1 MHTLNKGWTVSQV
14 RLWAGGLLLALIV
27 GGALYA
33 GARRTINDDARQ
45 RFDSLSYSAQQSLVA
60 RVKSYSDLLR
70 GMASLLRTNENLSR
84 KQFHDYV
91 SGLDI
96 ARQFPAVESL
106 NYAVYVPHGQ
116 RDAFVDAVRA
126 DDSLVAGGYPAFEIR
141 PPGQR
146 AGYTVLTFLEPDSL
160 VAERQGVDIGANP
173 AIAQS
178 LAQARDSGEISASGQ
193 VILIKGPP
201 ARIGLGMRLPV
212 YRNGMP
218 RATVAERRAAYKG
231 SVGIGFGVAQLVRS
245 ALEANTRPLRLT
257 LYSAS
262 VPTAPGDELRLEPQD
277 RLLFNDSGD
286 LAASPPQPGQDA
298 AYFDELLPI
307 EYHGGQWKA
316 HFRVRKSELYSSFDR
331 YLPAL
336 ALAVGVA
343 GTLLIYGYILML
355 YRSRRNA
362 IGQRMLLDTVLDSVD
377 AYVYMK
383 DEHLRFRYVNAR
395 MLEILA
401 RPLDQVLGRQA
412 GELIGEELAASFH
425 GMEQQIC
432 ATGVKYVGE
441 ERFVD
446 LHGKVHHLW
455 SVKVPM
461 GPPGAVTG
469 MIGLSTD
476 VTELHRLK
484 EQADAASQA
493 KSNFLSNMSHEIR
506 TPMNAIIGFT
516 EVLLGTA
523 LDSLQR
529 RHLGTVRQS
538 ARSLLELLNDILDTA
553 KLEKGATELELV
565 DFSLPDLVD
574 HVAASLRITAQA
586 RDLVLHVDVDPG
598 MAQFFLGDARRLQQ
612 VLTNLIGNAVKF
624 TEVGHVRVAVAMQG
638 EQVHIAVHDTGIGIP
653 ADRLDKI
660 FAPFT
665 QADSS
670 MSRRFGG
677 TGLGTTISLQLVEL
691 MGGTIT
697 VESTLGVGSV
707 FHVLLPLAPGKAVA
721 RRSEQPVVA
730 LPPLRILVADDVPQ
744 NVELLQISLGVAGHQ
759 VIAASDGESAVR
771 EFSRGSFDIV
781 LMDVQMPRMDG
792 LEATRLI
799 RVYEREQG
807 LKATPIIALTASVLE
822 QDRRAAQTA
831 GMNGFASK
839 PLEMHKLTAE
849 IARLLDIAV
858 AMPPP
863 AAGSAARAAAG
874 QVDWQRGIALW
885 GGRETLQRAIARFVQ
900 ANGDCAAM
908 LAAELE
914 RGDGSVAGHLL
925 HRIKGAAGNLCLVQV
940 ESLLGR
946 IEQAIARQLPAAEL
960 LVQLAA
966 AFMALAGEL
975 EVDAGAPLAPANA
988 TSDAAAPLD
997 ASAAGALLRQAIA
1010 SLEGGQ
1016 LDDAL
1021 MARIAAMLAPHGQQ
1035 QRLQALAGAIDDF
1048 EFARAADVLRQLLA
1062 WLEAPADLS

>member
-14 RLWAGGLLLALIV
+14 RIWAGGLLLALIV

-116 RDAFVDAVRA
+116 RDAFIDAVRA
-126 DDSLVAGGYPAFEIR
+126 DDSLVAGGYPAFDIR

-146 AGYTVLTFLEPDSL
+146 AGYTVLTFLEPDVL

-506 TPMNAIIGFT
+506 TPMNSIIGMAHLALKSVT
-516 EVLLGTA
+516 DARQRDYLQKIYHSGQHLLG
-523 LDSLQR
+523 LI
-529 RHLGTVRQS
+529 
-538 ARSLLELLNDILDTA
+538 NDILDFSKIEA
-553 KLEKGATELELV
+553 GKLELEVRQFRL
-565 DFSLPDLVD
+565 DTLLANISSQLGE
-574 HVAASLRITAQA
+574 AAAAKRLQLHFEIA
-586 RDLVLHVDVDPG
+586 RDLPQRWCGDALRLEQVLLNLASNAIKFSDHGNVVVRVG
-598 MAQFFLGDARRLQQ
+598 MAEEGGCHAMLRF
-612 VLTNLIGNAVKF
+612 
-624 TEVGHVRVAVAMQG
+624 EVQ
-638 EQVHIAVHDTGIGIP
+638 DSGIGMSQEEV
-653 ADRLDKI
+653 AQLFRS
-660 FAPFT
+660 FH
-665 QADSS
+665 QADTSTT
-670 MSRRFGG
+670 RKYGG
-677 TGLGTTISLQLVEL
+677 SGLGLVISKQLAEL
-691 MGGTIT
+691 MGGT
-697 VESTLGVGSV
+697 VGVHSQPGLGSTFWFTAHLERYAG
-707 FHVLLPLAPGKAVA
+707 APEDSA
-721 RRSEQPVVA
+721 SDNE
-730 LPPLRILVADDVPQ
+730 PPLLDVIRGASILLVED
-744 NVELLQISLGVAGHQ
+744 NVFSQQVGCELLEDAGAIVRVANNG
-759 VIAASDGESAVR
+759 R
-771 EFSRGSFDIV
+771 EALELLSRQSYDCV
-781 LMDVQMPRMDG
+781 LMDVQMPEMDG
-792 LEATRLI
+792 FEATRRI
-799 RVYEREQG
+799 RADPLLAG
-807 LKATPIIALTASVLE
+807 LLVIAMTANAGSEDRVRCLE
-822 QDRRAAQTA
+822 A
-831 GMNGFASK
+831 GMDEFVTK
-839 PLEMHKLTAE
+839 P
-849 IARLLDIAV
+849 IAPMLLFQLLAKWLRRRGGIAV
-858 AMPPP
+858 
-863 AAGSAARAAAG
+863 
-874 QVDWQRGIALW
+874 
-885 GGRETLQRAIARFVQ
+885 Q
-900 ANGDCAAM
+900 APVP
-908 LAAELE
+908 
-914 RGDGSVAGHLL
+914 GSVMQAG
-925 HRIKGAAGNLCLVQV
+925 GA
-940 ESLLGR
+940 R
-946 IEQAIARQLPAAEL
+946 
-960 LVQLAA
+960 
-966 AFMALAGEL
+966 
-975 EVDAGAPLAPANA
+975 
-988 TSDAAAPLD
+988 DAAVLD
-997 ASAAGALLRQAIA
+997 VAAL
-1010 SLEGGQ
+1010 SLTFSNDPVKMRKYAQ
-1016 LDDAL
+1016 LFLDT
-1021 MARIAAMLAPHGQQ
+1021 ARDGLAEME
-1035 QRLQALAGAIDDF
+1035 QALALEDLKRLADLGHRTKSSALAVGANAFAALCLALEGLRHGGDLPQ
-1048 EFARAADVLRQLLA
+1048 ARALTSAMGPALA
-1062 WLEAPADLS
+1062 RVAEQISLDFANSDTT

>member
-14 RLWAGGLLLALIV
+14 RIWAGGLLLALIV

-506 TPMNAIIGFT
+506 TPMNSIIGMAHLALKSVT
-516 EVLLGTA
+516 DARQRDYLQKIYHSGQHLLG
-523 LDSLQR
+523 LI
-529 RHLGTVRQS
+529 
-538 ARSLLELLNDILDTA
+538 NDILDFSKIEA
-553 KLEKGATELELV
+553 GKLELEVRQFRL
-565 DFSLPDLVD
+565 DTLLANISSQLGE
-574 HVAASLRITAQA
+574 AAAAKRLQLHFEIA
-586 RDLVLHVDVDPG
+586 RDLPQRWCGDALRLEQVLLNLASNAIKFSDHGNVVVRVG
-598 MAQFFLGDARRLQQ
+598 MAEEGGCHAMLRF
-612 VLTNLIGNAVKF
+612 
-624 TEVGHVRVAVAMQG
+624 EVQ
-638 EQVHIAVHDTGIGIP
+638 DSGIGMSQEEV
-653 ADRLDKI
+653 AQLFRS
-660 FAPFT
+660 FH
-665 QADSS
+665 QADTSTT
-670 MSRRFGG
+670 RKYGG
-677 TGLGTTISLQLVEL
+677 SGLGLVISKQLAEL
-691 MGGTIT
+691 MGGT
-697 VESTLGVGSV
+697 VGVHSQPGLGSTFWFTAHLERYAG
-707 FHVLLPLAPGKAVA
+707 APEDSA
-721 RRSEQPVVA
+721 SDNE
-730 LPPLRILVADDVPQ
+730 PPLLDVIRGASILLVED
-744 NVELLQISLGVAGHQ
+744 NVFSQQVGCELLEDAGAIVRVANNG
-759 VIAASDGESAVR
+759 R
-771 EFSRGSFDIV
+771 EALELLSRQSYDCV
-781 LMDVQMPRMDG
+781 LMDVQMPEMDG
-792 LEATRLI
+792 FEATRRI
-799 RVYEREQG
+799 RADPLLAG
-807 LKATPIIALTASVLE
+807 LLVIAMTANAGSEDRVRCLE
-822 QDRRAAQTA
+822 A
-831 GMNGFASK
+831 GMDEFVTK
-839 PLEMHKLTAE
+839 P
-849 IARLLDIAV
+849 IAPMLLFQLLAKWLRRRGGIAV
-858 AMPPP
+858 
-863 AAGSAARAAAG
+863 
-874 QVDWQRGIALW
+874 
-885 GGRETLQRAIARFVQ
+885 Q
-900 ANGDCAAM
+900 APVP
-908 LAAELE
+908 
-914 RGDGSVAGHLL
+914 GSVMQAGGARDAAVLDVAAL
-925 HRIKGAAGNLCLVQV
+925 SLTFSNDPVKMRKYAQLFLDTARDGLAEMEQALALEDLKRLADLGHRTKSSALAVGANAFAALCL
-940 ESLLGR
+940 
-946 IEQAIARQLPAAEL
+946 A
-960 LVQLAA
+960 
-966 AFMALAGEL
+966 
-975 EVDAGAPLAPANA
+975 
-988 TSDAAAPLD
+988 
-997 ASAAGALLRQAIA
+997 
-1010 SLEGGQ
+1010 LEGLRHGGDLPQ
-1016 LDDAL
+1016 ARAL
-1021 MARIAAMLAPHGQQ
+1021 MAAMGP
-1035 QRLQALAGAIDDF
+1035 ALARVAEQISLDF
-1048 EFARAADVLRQLLA
+1048 ANSDTT
-1062 WLEAPADLS
+1062 

>member
-14 RLWAGGLLLALIV
+14 RIWAGGLLLALIV

-126 DDSLVAGGYPAFEIR
+126 DDSLVAGGYPAFDIR

-173 AIAQS
+173 SIAQS

-262 VPTAPGDELRLEPQD
+262 VPTAPGDELRLAPQD

-316 HFRVRKSELYSSFDR
+316 HFRVRKSELYSNFDR

-343 GTLLIYGYILML
+343 GTLLAYGYML
-355 YRSRRNA
+355 TLYLSRRNA
-362 IGQRMLLDTVLDSVD
+362 MAQRAMLESVLDSVD
-377 AYVYMK
+377 AYVVVK
-383 DEHLRFRYVNAR
+383 DENLRFRYVNAR
-395 MLEILA
+395 MLEILD

-412 GELIGEELAASFH
+412 GELIGEELSAAFH
-425 GMEQQIC
+425 AREQQIC
-432 ATGVKYVGE
+432 ATGVKFVGE

-446 LHGKVHHLW
+446 MDGKVHHLW

-469 MIGLSTD
+469 LIGLSTD
-476 VTELHRLK
+476 VTELHQLK
-484 EQADAASQA
+484 ERADAASQA
-493 KSNFLSNMSHEIR
+493 KSDFLSNMSHEIR
-506 TPMNAIIGFT
+506 TPMNSIIGMAHLALKSVADARQRDYLQKIFHSGQH
-516 EVLLGTA
+516 LLG
-523 LDSLQR
+523 LI
-529 RHLGTVRQS
+529 
-538 ARSLLELLNDILDTA
+538 NDILDFSKIEA
-553 KLEKGATELELV
+553 GKLELEVRQFRL
-565 DFSLPDLVD
+565 DTLLANISSQLGE
-574 HVAASLRITAQA
+574 AAAAKRLQLHFDIA
-586 RDLVLHVDVDPG
+586 RDL
-598 MAQFFLGDARRLQQ
+598 AQRWCGDALRLEQ
-612 VLTNLIGNAVKF
+612 VLLNLTSNAIKF
-624 TEVGHVRVAVAMQG
+624 SDHGEVFVRVRQAEEDSRQALLRFEVQ
-638 EQVHIAVHDTGIGIP
+638 DSGIGMSQEEVSQLF
-653 ADRLDKI
+653 RS
-660 FAPFT
+660 FH
-665 QADSS
+665 QADTSTT
-670 MSRRFGG
+670 RKYGG
-677 TGLGTTISLQLVEL
+677 SGLGLVISKQLAEL
-691 MGGTIT
+691 MGGT
-697 VESTLGVGSV
+697 VGVHSQPGLGST
-707 FHVLLPLAPGKAVA
+707 FWFTALLDKYAGAPED
-721 RRSEQPVVA
+721 S
-730 LPPLRILVADDVPQ
+730 
-744 NVELLQISLGVAGHQ
+744 
-759 VIAASDGESAVR
+759 ASDGEPPLLDVIRGASILLVEDNKFSQQVGCELLEDAGAIVR
-771 EFSRGSFDIV
+771 VANNGREALELLALQSYDCV
-781 LMDVQMPRMDG
+781 LMDVQMPEMDG
-792 LEATRLI
+792 FEATRRI
-799 RVYEREQG
+799 RADPLLAG
-807 LKATPIIALTASVLE
+807 LLVIAMTANAGSEDRVRCLE
-822 QDRRAAQTA
+822 A
-831 GMNGFASK
+831 GMDEFVTK
-839 PLEMHKLTAE
+839 P
-849 IARLLDIAV
+849 IAPMLLFQLLAKWLRRRGGIAV
-858 AMPPP
+858 QAPVPGPAM
-863 AAGSAARAAAG
+863 
-874 QVDWQRGIALW
+874 QD
-885 GGRETLQRAIARFVQ
+885 GGMR
-900 ANGDCAAM
+900 
-908 LAAELE
+908 
-914 RGDGSVAGHLL
+914 
-925 HRIKGAAGNLCLVQV
+925 
-940 ESLLGR
+940 
-946 IEQAIARQLPAAEL
+946 
-960 LVQLAA
+960 
-966 AFMALAGEL
+966 
-975 EVDAGAPLAPANA
+975 
-988 TSDAAAPLD
+988 DAAVLD
-997 ASAAGALLRQAIA
+997 VAAL
-1010 SLEGGQ
+1010 SLTFSNDPVKMRKYAQ
-1016 LDDAL
+1016 LFL
-1021 MARIAAMLAPHGQQ
+1021 ETARDGLAEME
-1035 QRLQALAGAIDDF
+1035 QALALEDLKRLADLGHRTKSSALAVGANAFAALCLALEGLRHGGDLPQ
-1048 EFARAADVLRQLLA
+1048 ARALTSAMGPALA
-1062 WLEAPADLS
+1062 RVAEQISLDFANSDTT

>member
-45 RFDSLSYSAQQSLVA
+45 RFDSRSYRAQQSLVA

-106 NYAVYVPHGQ
+106 NYAVYVPPGQ

-506 TPMNAIIGFT
+506 TPMNSIIGMAHLALKSVT
-516 EVLLGTA
+516 DARQRDYLQKIYHSGQHLLG
-523 LDSLQR
+523 LI
-529 RHLGTVRQS
+529 
-538 ARSLLELLNDILDTA
+538 NDILDFSKIEA
-553 KLEKGATELELV
+553 GKLELEVL
-565 DFSLPDLVD
+565 DFRLDTLLENI
-574 HVAASLRITAQA
+574 ASQ
-586 RDLVLHVDVDPG
+586 
-598 MAQFFLGDARRLQQ
+598 LGDAAAVKGLALQFDIASGLPQRWRGDPLRLEQ
-612 VLTNLIGNAVKF
+612 VLLNLTSNAIKF
-624 TEVGHVRVAVAMQG
+624 SDNGSIYVRVRQSEERGSHAMLRFEVQ
-638 EQVHIAVHDTGIGIP
+638 DRGIGMKQEEV
-653 ADRLDKI
+653 AQLFRS
-660 FAPFT
+660 FH
-665 QADSS
+665 QADPSTT
-670 MSRRFGG
+670 RKYGG
-677 TGLGTTISLQLVEL
+677 SGLGLVISKQLVEL
-691 MGGTIT
+691 MGGKVGVYSQPGQGSTFWFTARLEKSVQAGDERIAE
-697 VESTLGVGSV
+697 VEPDVLGVIRGASILLVEDNV
-707 FHVLLPLAPGKAVA
+707 FSQQVGC
-721 RRSEQPVVA
+721 
-730 LPPLRILVADDVPQ
+730 
-744 NVELLQISLGVAGHQ
+744 ELLEDAGATVCIACNGREALELLAHQ
-759 VIAASDGESAVR
+759 RYDC
-771 EFSRGSFDIV
+771 V
-781 LMDVQMPRMDG
+781 LMDVQMPEMDG
-792 LEATRLI
+792 FEATRRI
-799 RVYEREQG
+799 RADPRLSG
-807 LKATPIIALTASVLE
+807 LLVIAMTANAGSE
-822 QDRRAAQTA
+822 DRARCLAA
-831 GMNGFASK
+831 GMDEFVTK
-839 PLEMHKLTAE
+839 P
-849 IARLLDIAV
+849 IAPNLLFHLLAKWFRLRGGIGGIGGI
-858 AMPPP
+858 
-863 AAGSAARAAAG
+863 GSLGHAR
-874 QVDWQRGIALW
+874 V
-885 GGRETLQRAIARFVQ
+885 
-900 ANGDCAAM
+900 GDR
-908 LAAELE
+908 LAA
-914 RGDGSVAGHLL
+914 
-925 HRIKGAAGNLCLVQV
+925 
-940 ESLLGR
+940 
-946 IEQAIARQLPAAEL
+946 LPKAS
-960 LVQLAA
+960 
-966 AFMALAGEL
+966 
-975 EVDAGAPLAPANA
+975 P
-988 TSDAAAPLD
+988 SAAAPDLRDMAVLD
-997 ASAAGALLRQAIA
+997 LATLALTFSNDAVKMRKYTQLFLDTARDGIAEMEQAMALEDLGRLADLGHRSKSSALAVGAHAFASLCVSIEGLRLGGDLQQARALLT
-1010 SLEGGQ
+1010 
-1016 LDDAL
+1016 AL
-1021 MARIAAMLAPHGQQ
+1021 GP
-1035 QRLQALAGAIDDF
+1035 ALAQVAEQISM
-1048 EFARAADVLRQLLA
+1048 EFAVSD
-1062 WLEAPADLS
+1062 AP